1 MITNPVDPLAPLERA
16 FDRFDADYDRRQ
28 EKERKERQDRLERKK
43 EQLKK
48 EEKEKQEKEEKQ
60 EQEQVNL
67 IKTKDGMS
75 YADRK
80 IQNQVNSINY
90 DMVRKQNNSKQRK
103 ARVDQVNWIEGNR
116 MIQALDDEISNT
128 MKKKSWKCMDMCFRW
143 ILVKNYLET
152 VKSQGISVGEKDI
165 DEVKKQLQN
174 KTLNVVYD
182 KSTQTIKTLNFKTET
197 DNFI

>member
-1 MITNPVDPLAPLERA
+1 MIEPESNPIDPLVPLERA
-16 FDRFDADYDRRQ
+16 FDRYDKNHEDQQ
-28 EKERKERQDRLERKK
+28 EKDKKERQERKK
-43 EQLKK
+43 EELKPTK
-48 EEKEKQEKEEKQ
+48 A
-60 EQEQVNL
+60 
-67 IKTKDGMS
+67 KDGMS

-90 DMVRKQNNSKQRK
+90 DMMQKRINSKQRK
-103 ARVDQVNWIEGNR
+103 AHVDQVNWIEGNR

-143 ILVKNYLET
+143 ILAKNYMET
-152 VKSQGISVGEKDI
+152 VKSQGIHISENDI

-182 KSTQTIKTLNFKTET
+182 KPTQTIKTLNFKTES